1 MQLGQHQTNLGL
13 QSVGVMRKEM
23 PAEAEKA
30 IKNCNSLKQI
40 QSAGDKFR
48 KEIAESVK
56 APVELLSD
64 IMCSLELNGKKFEVE
79 TPCSDDEL
87 ESFWEILLQIK
98 NHFLLMTLL
107 EIRSEMR
114 LHCRSFFPTVVSYDI
129 TPFASSVGK
138 MGGKCVNQ

>member
-1 MQLGQHQTNLGL
+1 MSVVNLGL

-40 QSAGDKFR
+40 WSAGDKFR

-56 APVELLSD
+56 APTDLLSD

-87 ESFWEILLQIK
+87 ESFWEIVLQFESSLSPDDTTWDKVIDK
-98 NHFLLMTLL
+98 ASLQ
-107 EIRSEMR
+107 E
-114 LHCRSFFPTVVSYDI
+114 FFPTVVSYDI
-129 TPFASSVGK
+129 TTFASRK
-138 MGGKCVNQ
+138 MGAKCVNQ